1 MKVNPKTQNTFSNT
15 GYSDS
20 CSASVASSS
29 VASSSVVSS
38 SVASSPARAMH
49 ERTDEAIAG
58 EIGGLSPADTRDS
71 ASCGMFSGAD
81 DLIHF
86 PVDQS
91 FTDYNDHSAASG
103 TLVDTLALIDPRQCL
118 RDSLASNLGQ
128 QLKSDIL
135 TFDSVDALLLS
146 RPSTLNSVR
155 IILLCVGAIDHLTIE
170 KDIKE
175 INNMCHDCSIVL
187 FSDEVKLSPKHK
199 ALVTLLNGYI
209 PSSYNSRQLS
219 ACLSVVEEGISFF
232 PSGLMAEIDHDL
244 SGSVYAHHHCNLDS
258 LLSEPLTPRQQQV
271 LDFVAQGKSN
281 KAIASELSLKESTIK
296 VYVSEV
302 LRKLDVENRT
312 QVCYLVGHTESDK
325 TSIVA

>member
-1 MKVNPKTQNTFSNT
+1 MKVIPQYQKTYGNTSISNS
-15 GYSDS
+15 YSSTMDELLS
-20 CSASVASSS
+20 ETPDNAT
-29 VASSSVVSS
+29 
-38 SVASSPARAMH
+38 H
-49 ERTDEAIAG
+49 E
-58 EIGGLSPADTRDS
+58 
-71 ASCGMFSGAD
+71 MFSGAD

-91 FTDYNDHSAASG
+91 FTDYKDHNPASD
-103 TLVDTLALIDPRQCL
+103 TLVDTLALVDPRQCL
-118 RDSLASNLGQ
+118 RDSLASSLGH

-146 RPSTLNSVR
+146 RPSTLKSVR
-155 IILLCVGAIDHLTIE
+155 IILLCVGAIEHLAIE
-170 KDIKE
+170 KDIEE
-175 INNMCHDCSIVL
+175 INKMCSDCSIVL

-199 ALVTLLNGYI
+199 ALVSLLNGYI

-232 PSGLMAEIDHDL
+232 PSGLMAEAGQDL
-244 SGSVYAHHHCNLDS
+244 TGSAYAHHHCNLDS

-281 KAIASELSLKESTIK
+281 KAIASALSLKESTIK

-325 TSIVA
+325 LSVIA